1 MSYVSAIEGHAAAAR
16 TVAGHDSSHGN
27 TILVPDAELLT
38 TAHYRH
44 VGPDLVLTGHDGRE
58 FTIPGYFSTEHHLGL
73 AAPDGESLSADLVD
87 LLAGSLTPGQYA
99 QAQPTNPADSIGKV
113 EKVVGSVT
121 VVRNGVSV
129 ALNVGDAVYKSDLIE
144 TGTSSTCGIGFPDGS
159 ALNLVANTR
168 MALSDY
174 SFDPSSN
181 SNNALFS
188 LVDGTFAFVAG
199 KVAHSGD
206 MKISTP
212 VATMGIR
219 GTTGY
224 GEKGDHTYLF
234 VVVDD
239 YATTHHGAYD
249 LFQLDSNGN
258 ILRDQNG
265 LPILLTTVSQTE
277 FVTECSTTSC
287 STTPM
292 SAAQQ
297 DFTQQITSQ
306 LFETYMLNNPQPQS
320 NPGGNGSSTP
330 QFNQPDGQRNL
341 ELIRIDI
348 PLNINSSNS
357 NNVPTLPPISV
368 LVIPILSSPPLVSS
382 PAGGWTS
389 DTLIEHY
396 LFPTIDATYFTSS
409 KFVVPASGIEA
420 NPDLGGAFAISVDAN
435 SITVAQFAFSG
446 TFTHTSFN
454 GFEVSDLTENPEISG
469 FSIDPITN
477 LVGLTTADIIFDSN
491 TIWVNWTGLTFQTG
505 TIVKIDLTF
514 DPPLNPSEVSI
525 AQTLDGSLSPIT
537 NASTL
542 TVVDGTELVLL
553 GGIENTGVI
562 AVDGAEAPTAIG
574 VNGTVTLSGGGHI
587 ELSDSAQNYFIGDG
601 MLNNVDNTISGAG
614 DIGNGSLT
622 LHNEGLIE
630 AQGSHALII
639 DTGANTIIN
648 TGILEANGD
657 SLIVDSPVSGGG
669 NAVIAGGVL
678 EFAAA
683 SDNNVSFSGGE
694 TGVLALDHSLEFTGH
709 ISGFGGSDQIDLGD
723 IAYSAATSLNYA
735 ADAGNTG
742 GLMTVSDG
750 GTAANIAMLGSFTA
764 SSFALSS
771 DGHGGTLI
779 TEAAPTNQTAD
790 GDATG
795 GVGANGTITAAD
807 TDASNT
813 QTASFTPDGS
823 SYSGNFSLGAVSE
836 NDGSVSVDWN
846 FSLANDQIQLGT
858 AQIVNQSYDVSV
870 ADAHNPA
877 LNVNQTVSVAIGGP
891 GNDNFVFAPGI
902 GAETIANFNPQNDTI
917 QLNGFT
923 DAQSQQ
929 QLASLISNDA
939 HGDAVINLGHN
950 DSITLPGMSPAELHA
965 VLQSAVHLH

>member
-1 MSYVSAIEGHAAAAR
+1 MSDFAFASFF
-16 TVAGHDSSHGN
+16 TVAD
-27 TILVPDAELLT
+27 
-38 TAHYRH
+38 
-44 VGPDLVLTGHDGRE
+44 
-58 FTIPGYFSTEHHLGL
+58 
-73 AAPDGESLSADLVD
+73 
-87 LLAGSLTPGQYA
+87 
-99 QAQPTNPADSIGKV
+99 
-113 EKVVGSVT
+113 
-121 VVRNGVSV
+121 
-129 ALNVGDAVYKSDLIE
+129 
-144 TGTSSTCGIGFPDGS
+144 
-159 ALNLVANTR
+159 
-168 MALSDY
+168 
-174 SFDPSSN
+174 
-181 SNNALFS
+181 
-188 LVDGTFAFVAG
+188 
-199 KVAHSGD
+199 
-206 MKISTP
+206 
-212 VATMGIR
+212 
-219 GTTGY
+219 
-224 GEKGDHTYLF
+224 
-234 VVVDD
+234 
-239 YATTHHGAYD
+239 
-249 LFQLDSNGN
+249 
-258 ILRDQNG
+258 
-265 LPILLTTVSQTE
+265 
-277 FVTECSTTSC
+277 
-287 STTPM
+287 
-292 SAAQQ
+292 
-297 DFTQQITSQ
+297 
-306 LFETYMLNNPQPQS
+306 
-320 NPGGNGSSTP
+320 
-330 QFNQPDGQRNL
+330 
-341 ELIRIDI
+341 
-348 PLNINSSNS
+348 
-357 NNVPTLPPISV
+357 
-368 LVIPILSSPPLVSS
+368 
-382 PAGGWTS
+382 
-389 DTLIEHY
+389 
-396 LFPTIDATYFTSS
+396 
-409 KFVVPASGIEA
+409 
-420 NPDLGGAFAISVDAN
+420 
-435 SITVAQFAFSG
+435 
-446 TFTHTSFN
+446 FN
-454 GFEVSDLTENPEISG
+454 GFEISDLSGNPQISG

-477 LVGLTTADIIFDSN
+477 MAGLTTANIFFDSN
-491 TIWVNWTGLTFQTG
+491 SIWVNWTGLSFNTG

-514 DPPLNPSEVSI
+514 DPPLNPSEVSV
-525 AQTLDGSLSPIT
+525 AQTLDGSLSPVT

-601 MLNNVDNTISGAG
+601 TLNNVDNTISGAG
-614 DIGNGSLT
+614 DIGNGTLT

-657 SLIVDSPVSGGG
+657 SLIVDSAVSGGG

-723 IAYSAATSLNYA
+723 IAYSAATSLNFA

-779 TEAAPTNQTAD
+779 TEPASTSQTVD
-790 GDATG
+790 GGATG

-823 SYSGNFSLGAVSE
+823 GYSGNFSLGAVSV

-870 ADAHNPA
+870 SDAHNPA

-950 DSITLPGMSPAELHA
+950 DSITLPGMSPTELHA